1 MVTKEKAMMPD
12 LGLKENAMTGAVE
25 ILSKMLADEFLLR
38 VKLRKYHWNVTGPQF
53 HALHEMFEEQYE
65 ALATLIDET
74 AERIRAYGAMSPGTM
89 EEFLDLTRLS
99 ENPGNI
105 PNAAGMV
112 ENLVSDHEAMVRNL
126 REDIKTAE
134 GDYEDVGLA
143 DFLTGYLQEHQEMAW
158 MLRSFVE
165 TAGI

>member
-65 ALATLIDET
+65 ALATLIRDT
-74 AERIRAYGAMSPGTM
+74 CPDRL
-89 EEFLDLTRLS
+89 EE
-99 ENPGNI
+99 
-105 PNAAGMV
+105 
-112 ENLVSDHEAMVRNL
+112 
-126 REDIKTAE
+126 
-134 GDYEDVGLA
+134 
-143 DFLTGYLQEHQEMAW
+143 
-158 MLRSFVE
+158 
-165 TAGI
+165 